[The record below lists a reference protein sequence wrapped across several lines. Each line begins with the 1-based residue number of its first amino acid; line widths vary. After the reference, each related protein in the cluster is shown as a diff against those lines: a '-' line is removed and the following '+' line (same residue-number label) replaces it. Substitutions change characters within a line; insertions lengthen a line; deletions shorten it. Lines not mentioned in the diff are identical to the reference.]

1 MGWMSAFP
9 RAHDTS
15 RECVPPRR
23 SVREAR
29 PALGATRRYAASSS
43 GTSKS
48 APRGP
53 DGAARTSP
61 HPNRARPLK
70 GPRFAERG
78 LRVRSCVA
86 HVVLHC
92 PACAAREFRFVSKKG
107 LGSRKAGRS
116 ATTRFSRGSNR
127 GCQRPRPKL
136 FLPGG
141 QSREFPYYERHRD
154 RVILR
159 VAKRARRSRKS
170 GGLPIEYPPRTQK
183 GVVGGGLRQ
192 SVRSCYVRQMSAN
205 WPTSPSFEGIS
216 PDPPSK

>member
-1 MGWMSAFP
+1 VRFSPLGPTRGAPMGWMSAFP

-86 HVVLHC
+86 HVVLYC

-116 ATTRFSRGSNR
+116 ATTRFSRGSEPIR
-127 GCQRPRPKL
+127 DSCAVRRRILQPTGASSTECLLRSTTTVAVI
-136 FLPGG
+136 
-141 QSREFPYYERHRD
+141 QS
-154 RVILR
+154 
-159 VAKRARRSRKS
+159 
-170 GGLPIEYPPRTQK
+170 
-183 GVVGGGLRQ
+183 
-192 SVRSCYVRQMSAN
+192 
-205 WPTSPSFEGIS
+205 
-216 PDPPSK
+216 